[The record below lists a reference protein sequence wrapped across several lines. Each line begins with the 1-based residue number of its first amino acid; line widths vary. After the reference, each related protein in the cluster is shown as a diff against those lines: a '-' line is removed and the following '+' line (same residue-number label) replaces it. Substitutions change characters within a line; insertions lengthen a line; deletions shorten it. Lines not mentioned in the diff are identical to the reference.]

1 MTILSKIRGMLAV
14 ILIAV
19 LLVLSFLLPRVPKRI
34 AWAAIAVIALIATYN
49 EIK

>member
-1 MTILSKIRGMLAV
+1 MNTIAKLRGMTAV

-34 AWAAIAVIALIATYN
+34 AWAAIAVIALIAAYN